1 MVTAYER
8 KLKVDGKNIVAKFRI
23 TLGGQKVLKEKY
35 DTEILN
41 LIFQAIDN
49 AEIMADIFGE
59 ALTYKGNENEI
70 TDGEEM
76 YDVLVD
82 NGIAGVGDF
91 AEILFGIAT
100 KSGLV
105 SESDAQAFVAKAKG
119 LMDDIIGQLNTTE
132 KNE

>member
-1 MVTAYER
+1 MTTTYEK
-8 KLKVDGKNIVAKFRI
+8 KLKIDGKNITARFRL
-23 TLGGQKVLKEKY
+23 TLGGQRALKEKY
-35 DTEILN
+35 DSEMLN

-59 ALTYKGNENEI
+59 ALSYRGNENEI

-76 YDVLVD
+76 YDILVD

-105 SESDAQAFVAKAKG
+105 SESDAQAFVNKAKG
-119 LMDDIIGQLNTTE
+119 LMDDIIGALDTPE

>member
-49 AEIMADIFGE
+49 AEIMADIFG
-59 ALTYKGNENEI
+59 EI